1 MEISSAI
8 IQYIQQHRKDNVR
21 NLALTASGKFSNNEL
36 CFILQQIEGWQKAC
50 KKLPSWTVIDGVLY
64 PPGLS
69 MEQCS
74 SEQTGRYKATL
85 VRRLMNIPQDDK
97 SCFGSMVDLTGGFGV
112 DFSFLA
118 PLFQHATYV
127 ERQSHLCDV
136 AKHNFA
142 LFGLQHVNIVCQDSE
157 EYLEVMSPVSLV
169 FMDPARRDNHGGKT
183 YAIEDCTPDVLMLVS
198 ILLKKAD
205 YVVLKLSPMLDWHK
219 AVEDLNQK
227 ANMGIS
233 DRKNTVAEV
242 HIISVSNECKEL
254 LIVLTRRAK
263 EYIHVYGVNDCHVF
277 DYSIPSSYAQTDSTY
292 SSHKSIP
299 VLSDMTDI
307 VGYELY
313 EPNASLMKAG
323 CFAELAKRYGV
334 MALSQNTRLFTA
346 TNPVDYFPGRVFK
359 IEAVATFNKKEL
371 KEKLKG
377 ITKANIAVRNF
388 PIKVDDLRKRLK
400 LKDGGYTYIFAT
412 TIAEKQHVILI
423 CKRKQ

>member
-69 MEQCS
+69 MEH
-74 SEQTGRYKATL
+74 
-85 VRRLMNIPQDDK
+85 
-97 SCFGSMVDLTGGFGV
+97 GFGV

-277 DYSIPSSYAQTDSTY
+277 DYSIPSSYAQTDST
-292 SSHKSIP
+292 
-299 VLSDMTDI
+299 
-307 VGYELY
+307 
-313 EPNASLMKAG
+313 
-323 CFAELAKRYGV
+323 
-334 MALSQNTRLFTA
+334 
-346 TNPVDYFPGRVFK
+346 
-359 IEAVATFNKKEL
+359 
-371 KEKLKG
+371 
-377 ITKANIAVRNF
+377 
-388 PIKVDDLRKRLK
+388 
-400 LKDGGYTYIFAT
+400 
-412 TIAEKQHVILI
+412 
-423 CKRKQ
+423 